1 MTIWTANER
10 DAPSIHDQP
19 RMEVQSWLVLKS
31 TIGELHLVTLR
42 DRDVDGGVVRL
53 TSPIASIDN
62 SARVVTTSSGRQY
75 LLMGPPASEALE
87 QQVLLAGAA
96 RLGLSDAND
105 FSAWVWGQMPN
116 H

>member
-1 MTIWTANER
+1 MTILTANER
-10 DAPSIHDQP
+10 DAPSVNEQP
-19 RMEVQSWLVLKS
+19 KMEVHSWLMLKS
-31 TIGELHLVTLR
+31 STGEQHLVTLR
-42 DRDVDGGVVRL
+42 DRDMDRGVVRL

-75 LLMGPPASEALE
+75 SLLGPPASDALE

-96 RLGLSDAND
+96 RLGLSEVSDV
-105 FSAWVWGQMPN
+105 SAWVWSQMLN

>member
-1 MTIWTANER
+1 MTIRIANER

-19 RMEVQSWLVLKS
+19 QMDVHSWLMLKS
-31 TIGELHLVTLR
+31 TTGELHLVTLR

-53 TSPIASIDN
+53 TSPMASIDN
-62 SARVVTTSSGRQY
+62 SARVVATSSGRQY
-75 LLMGPPASEALE
+75 LLMGPPAIETLE

-96 RLGLSDAND
+96 RLGLSDATD
-105 FSAWVWGQMPN
+105 VSEWVWGQMPP

>member
-1 MTIWTANER
+1 M
-10 DAPSIHDQP
+10 
-19 RMEVQSWLVLKS
+19 LKS
-31 TIGELHLVTLR
+31 TTGELHLVTLR
-42 DRDVDGGVVRL
+42 DREVDRGVVRL
-53 TSPIASIDN
+53 TSPIASIDHG
-62 SARVVTTSSGRQY
+62 ARVATTSSGRQY

-105 FSAWVWGQMPN
+105 VSAWVWSQMPN